1 MTDELDK
8 AIDEVCNRFEAA
20 WDAFLAGEGKRPVLE
35 EHLQQVAAGKEKSFA
50 QSLIDSYK
58 KLNKPEEAA
67 KWQAELIKLRTE
79 LGSQSPQPKSN
90 SATAPEKQPST

>member
-50 QSLIDSYK
+50 LLLKVEI
-58 KLNKPEEAA
+58 
-67 KWQAELIKLRTE
+67 
-79 LGSQSPQPKSN
+79 
-90 SATAPEKQPST
+90 